1 MYIID
6 NANCYYSEEEIH
18 KYIAFEVLQYID
30 GAFDMMS
37 NDKWTD
43 ANWFINRLKF
53 ELFVICILWKEE
65 HVNLTTVLNKSEQR
79 NKLYIPGASCDEKHY
94 MKFLMKKS
102 KRKPKRKNIIWY
114 KSTIKI

>member
-6 NANCYYSEEEIH
+6 NANCYYSEEEIR

-53 ELFVICILWKEE
+53 ELFVICVLWKEE
-65 HVNLTTVLNKSEQR
+65 YVNSYPYFSQKNHLFHQ
-79 NKLYIPGASCDEKHY
+79 IPI
-94 MKFLMKKS
+94 L
-102 KRKPKRKNIIWY
+102 
-114 KSTIKI
+114 